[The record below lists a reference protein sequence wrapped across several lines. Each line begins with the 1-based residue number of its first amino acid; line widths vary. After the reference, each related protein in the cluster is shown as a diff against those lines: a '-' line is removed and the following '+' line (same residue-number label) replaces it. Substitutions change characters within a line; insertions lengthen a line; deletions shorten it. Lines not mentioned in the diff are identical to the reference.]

1 MLIDETKY
9 NWSRTDPIE
18 ILAEENPSN
27 IEFEKDIRDIH

>member
-1 MLIDETKY
+1 MLIDEINY

-27 IEFEKDIRDIH
+27 IES